1 MKTAGFFAGQP
12 AGLQLLALLLFI
24 LGGSILS
31 SLLGMGLF
39 FLFYGT
45 NAQIGDFPDMLRL
58 LQFLTAS
65 GTFILPA
72 LLIAWFYSDS
82 PKEFLSLD
90 KRVNIQSV
98 ALIFI
103 NILLITPSITLLSW
117 INEQLSFPEW
127 AAPLETWMKEHEDL
141 AQDFTYK
148 LINGDGICPYLSNII
163 VIALT
168 AAVSEELLFR
178 GALQRII
185 GRWTENPHTVIWI
198 TAILFSAFHLQFYGF
213 IPRMLLGAYF
223 GYLLLW
229 SKNIW
234 LPICAHFF
242 NNALTV
248 TFMSSGTF
256 RESDFVTGNLE
267 NEHLLPYAIF
277 AIITGFLF
285 LLTNRTL
292 KKVSK

>member
-1 MKTAGFFAGQP
+1 MNR
-12 AGLQLLALLLFI
+12 LF
-24 LGGSILS
+24 
-31 SLLGMGLF
+31 
-39 FLFYGT
+39 
-45 NAQIGDFPDMLRL
+45 
-58 LQFLTAS
+58 
-65 GTFILPA
+65 
-72 LLIAWFYSDS
+72 
-82 PKEFLSLD
+82 
-90 KRVNIQSV
+90 
-98 ALIFI
+98 
-103 NILLITPSITLLSW
+103 
-117 INEQLSFPEW
+117 
-127 AAPLETWMKEHEDL
+127 
-141 AQDFTYK
+141 
-148 LINGDGICPYLSNII
+148 
-163 VIALT
+163 
-168 AAVSEELLFR
+168 
-178 GALQRII
+178 
-185 GRWTENPHTVIWI
+185 TVIWI

-213 IPRMLLGAYF
+213 VPRMLLGAYF